1 MGNNWVVKAYYVL
14 GSSNSLKARVSLMSW
29 KLESEGSRMLAK
41 NAGGQAPV
49 PPNRNHIVGRIGTD
63 ECAVRHK
70 VW

>member
-1 MGNNWVVKAYYVL
+1 
-14 GSSNSLKARVSLMSW
+14 MSW